1 MFKKIHRYLEQITPT
16 RPPVLR
22 EMESFAADNDFP
34 IIGPLV
40 GRFLYQMALTTK
52 ARRIMELGSGFGY
65 SAYWFSLAMKG
76 KGHITMTDSDLKN
89 KRLAL
94 EYFKK
99 GGLLSRFEFKIGNA
113 LKTFKKLDGP
123 FDIILND
130 IGKEDYPGAIDLAA
144 ARLKKGGLFITDNLI
159 WSGKVMDKIQ
169 DKPTQA
175 IVEFTDA
182 LYRDSRFFTTILP
195 LRDGIS
201 VSTRV

>member
-1 MFKKIHRYLEQITPT
+1 MFKKIHNYLEQITPT

-22 EMESFAADNDFP
+22 EMESFAADNNFP
-34 IIGPLV
+34 IIGPLA
-40 GRFLYQMALTTK
+40 GRFLYQMALTMK
-52 ARRIMELGSGFGY
+52 ARRIIELGSGFGY

-76 KGHITMTDSDLKN
+76 KGHITMTDSDVKN

-99 GGLLSRFEFKIGNA
+99 GGLQSRFEFKVADA
-113 LKTFKKLDGP
+113 LKTFRKLEGP

-130 IGKEDYPGAIDLAA
+130 IGKEDYPATIDLAA
-144 ARLKKGGLFITDNLI
+144 ARLKRGGLFITDNLI
-159 WSGKVMDKIQ
+159 WSGKVMDKSQ

-175 IVEFTDA
+175 IVAFTKA
-182 LYRDSRFFTTILP
+182 LYQDSRFFTTVLP

-201 VSTRV
+201 VSTRL

>member
-1 MFKKIHRYLEQITPT
+1 MFKKIHHYLEQITPT

-22 EMESFAADNDFP
+22 EMESYAAENDFS

-40 GRFLYQMALTTK
+40 GRFLYQMALTIK

-65 SAYWFSLAMKG
+65 SAFWFSLALKG
-76 KGHITMTDSDLKN
+76 KGHITMTDTDLKN

-99 GGLLSRFEFKIGNA
+99 GGLQSQFEYKVGDA
-113 LKTFKKLDGP
+113 LKTFKKLEGP

-130 IGKEDYPGAIDLAA
+130 IDKVDYPRTIDLAA
-144 ARLKKGGLFITDNLI
+144 ARLKKGGLFISDNLI
-159 WSGKVMDKIQ
+159 WSGKVMDKTQ
-169 DKPTQA
+169 DKSTRA
-175 IVEFTDA
+175 IVGFTDA
-182 LYRDSRFFTTILP
+182 LYRDSRFFTTVLP

-201 VSTRV
+201 VSTRL

>member
-1 MFKKIHRYLEQITPT
+1 MFKKIHSYLEQITPA
-16 RPPVLR
+16 RPPLLR
-22 EMESFAADNDFP
+22 EMESYAAENDFP

-76 KGHITMTDSDLKN
+76 KGHITMTDTNLKN
-89 KRLAL
+89 KRRAL

-99 GGLLSRFEFKIGNA
+99 GGLQSQFEFKVGDA
-113 LKTFKKLDGP
+113 LKTFRKLEGP
-123 FDIILND
+123 FDIIFSD
-130 IGKEDYPGAIDLAA
+130 IDKEDYPSTIDLAA

-159 WSGKVMDKIQ
+159 WSGKVMDKTQ
-169 DKPTQA
+169 DKLTRA
-175 IVEFTDA
+175 IVGFTGA
-182 LYRDSRFFTTILP
+182 LYRDSRFFTTVLP

-201 VSTRV
+201 VSTRL